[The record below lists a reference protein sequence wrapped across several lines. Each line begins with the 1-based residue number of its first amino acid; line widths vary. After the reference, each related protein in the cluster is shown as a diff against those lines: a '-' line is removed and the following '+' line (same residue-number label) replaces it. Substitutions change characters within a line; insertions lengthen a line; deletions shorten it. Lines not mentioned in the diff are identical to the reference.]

1 VDAYILTGLV
11 LGSIYAISSLGLVLT
26 YTSSRVLNF
35 AHGAIA
41 YTCAVFYYWL
51 HELQGWDIVPAAL
64 FTLLIFAPLLGLAL
78 WAILFRRLTHAP
90 PEVRFVS
97 TVGLWVALPALV
109 KIIFPFTKAE
119 IFEPEGIVSAP
130 AEVFDVFGLNVN
142 ENQIA
147 VLVGALLVVLA
158 LTVLLRA
165 TPMGLA
171 IRGSVDSPRTAG
183 LSGVNTSAVTA
194 GSWMLGT
201 GLAALAGI
209 LLTPVLGLNEQQFT
223 ALLVVS
229 LAAAVVGRLTSLPL
243 TFAGAMLIGLLQ
255 GLSTQFLPNEGV
267 LALGFQPSLPFF
279 VMLAFLLLYQGL
291 RREKFEAPL
300 RADPTEKEVAAP
312 PSLRGWRAA
321 IGPAAVAAVL
331 LSVPLWLDNTWV
343 NVVSQGVALAILFVT
358 FTIVTGEGGMLSLCQ
373 ATLAGVGAFTA
384 ARLATD
390 AGWPLAAAILA
401 GALLAVPIGML
412 VAAISLR
419 LGDVYLALATLAFAL
434 LMEKLVFAQESLSN
448 FGSGVELARPEIFG
462 IDFSDSISGSGRV
475 NFYFLLCGIFFVI
488 AILAVNLR
496 RATTGLVLAA
506 MRSSEEASATVG
518 ISVVRAKILAFGVSA
533 FVAGLGGGV
542 FAMWQGRAAP
552 TSFNVLVGIVWLAIV
567 VTWGVRS
574 VVGALLAGILFAVAP
589 QELSIVLVIPLLFI
603 VVGFITRLALEKKLM
618 TPVGALL
625 AVVLVAIGVVGTKL
639 LLDVEDPAN
648 LMLAAVVFG
657 AGIGVL
663 VRLLRSGAVRT
674 PHGAAGLV
682 ILIALVGA
690 AIAWLLGLDLA
701 EEAGEVPTLLF
712 GLGAIFLA
720 GEPRGVLFNFINSLR
735 LRQMRTEARL
745 AEEAT
750 RDAGAVA

>member
-11 LGSIYAISSLGLVLT
+11 LGSIYAISALGLVVT

-35 AHGAIA
+35 AHGAVA

-51 HELQGWDIVPAAL
+51 NSHEGWSLPAAAAV
-64 FTLLIFAPLLGLAL
+64 TLLVFAPVLGFLL
-78 WAILFRRLTHAP
+78 WAILFRKLTHAP

-130 AEVFDVFGLNVN
+130 AEIFDVFGLNVN
-142 ENQIA
+142 ENQAA
-147 VLVGALLVVLA
+147 VLIGGVFVVVA
-158 LTVLLRA
+158 LTLLLRA
-165 TPMGLA
+165 TPIGLA

-183 LSGVNTSAVTA
+183 LSGVNTTAVTA

-201 GLAALAGI
+201 ALAALAGI
-209 LLTPVLGLNEQQFT
+209 LLTPILGLTEIQFT
-223 ALLVVS
+223 SLLVVS

-255 GLSTQFLPNEGV
+255 GLSTEFLPTEGV

-291 RREKFEAPL
+291 RRERFEAPL
-300 RADPTEKEVAAP
+300 RSDPAEVEAPAP
-312 PSLRGWRAA
+312 PPTRGWRAV
-321 IGPAAVAAVL
+321 IGPALAAVLL
-331 LSVPLWLDNTWV
+331 LSVPLWLDDFWV
-343 NVVSQGVALAILFVT
+343 GVISQGVALAILFVT
-358 FTIVTGEGGMLSLCQ
+358 FTLVTGEGGMLSLCQ

-384 ARLATD
+384 ASLATD
-390 AGWPLAAAILA
+390 AGWPVGIAVLA

-434 LMEKLVFAQESLSN
+434 LMENLVFAREDFSN
-448 FGSGVELARPEIFG
+448 FGTGVELLRPVIFD
-462 IDFSDSISGSGRV
+462 IDFNDRV
-475 NFYFLLCGIFFVI
+475 NFYVLLCVIFFIV
-488 AILAVNLR
+488 AVLAVNLR

-518 ISVVRAKILAFGVSA
+518 ISVVRAKLLAFGMSA
-533 FVAGLGGGV
+533 FVAGLGGAM
-542 FAMWQGRAAP
+542 FAMTIGRAAP
-552 TSFNVLVGIVWLAIV
+552 ASFNVLAGIVWLAIV

-574 VVGALLAGILFAVAP
+574 VLGALFAGLLFAVAP
-589 QELSIVLVIPLLFI
+589 QELSVILVIPLLFV
-603 VVGFITRLALEKKLM
+603 VVGFISRLAMERKLA
-618 TPVGALL
+618 TPGGAVL
-625 AVVLVAIGVVGTKL
+625 AIVLVAVGVVGTKL

-648 LMLAAVVFG
+648 LMLAAVVLGVGVVGFARLARSGKIKTPAG
-657 AGIGVL
+657 AAALVVL
-663 VRLLRSGAVRT
+663 VAVV
-674 PHGAAGLV
+674 GGV
-682 ILIALVGA
+682 IAM
-690 AIAWLLGLDLA
+690 LLGLDLT
-701 EEAGEVPTLLF
+701 ESVGEVPTLLF

-720 GEPRGVLFNFINSLR
+720 GEPRGVLFNFVNSLR
-735 LRQMRTEARL
+735 VRRMRHEARL
-745 AEEAT
+745 AEDAAL
-750 RDAGAVA
+750 DAGASA